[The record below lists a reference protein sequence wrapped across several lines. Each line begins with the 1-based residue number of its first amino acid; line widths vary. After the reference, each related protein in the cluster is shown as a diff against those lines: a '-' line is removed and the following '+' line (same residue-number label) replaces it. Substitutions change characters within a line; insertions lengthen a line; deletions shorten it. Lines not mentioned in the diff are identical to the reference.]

1 MMEPHI
7 FHDVHERKDWKAMRV
22 YKFIHSCLVV
32 EEGGDKI
39 VFDPGMFSFTE
50 HRLYHQR

>member
-1 MMEPHI
+1 
-7 FHDVHERKDWKAMRV
+7 MRV